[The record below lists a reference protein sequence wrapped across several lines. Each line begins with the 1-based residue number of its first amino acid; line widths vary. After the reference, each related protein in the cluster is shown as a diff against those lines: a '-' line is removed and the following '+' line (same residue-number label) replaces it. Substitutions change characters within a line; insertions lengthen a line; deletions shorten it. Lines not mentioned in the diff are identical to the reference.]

1 MIKTTA
7 AGLVAVAALAAQT
20 YPGQP
25 TQGRVYIENRGAQ
38 QAVPVNLLQPAADPA
53 LRVQVAGTHAVSV
66 SGPVDVRQMRQTWEY
81 QRVVVEWNDD
91 VIGKLNS
98 LGAAGWETSLQ
109 YSDAQGR
116 FVIVL
121 KRLRQN

>member
-1 MIKTTA
+1 
-7 AGLVAVAALAAQT
+7 
-20 YPGQP
+20 
-25 TQGRVYIENRGAQ
+25 
-38 QAVPVNLLQPAADPA
+38 
-53 LRVQVAGTHAVSV
+53 
-66 SGPVDVRQMRQTWEY
+66 MRQTWEY